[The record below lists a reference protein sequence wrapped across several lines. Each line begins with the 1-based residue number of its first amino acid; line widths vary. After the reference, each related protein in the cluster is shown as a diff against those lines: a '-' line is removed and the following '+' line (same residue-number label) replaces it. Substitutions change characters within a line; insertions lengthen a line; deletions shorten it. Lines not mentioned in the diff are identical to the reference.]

1 MNNTK
6 SYVVTLAYKE
16 LRPGDVVELVNHSD
30 FVVYINVDYVKSI
43 WSAYKDD
50 YRHYHRSESMMVSIE
65 EFNKHFAQYF
75 HEM

>member
-30 FVVYINVDYVKSI
+30 FVVYINVDYVKLI

-50 YRHYHRSESMMVSIE
+50 YRQFRRSETLMVSIE
-65 EFNKHFAQYF
+65 DFNERFAPYNI
-75 HEM
+75 